1 MIKTIGS
8 LEEIAMQQKSGFD
21 YRMIACGCTLVAL
34 VPVSGWAASPDGTP
48 EPPPPSYYDE
58 QTATPR
64 ASGYPGYPQSHY
76 DYPPRGWQAAPGYG
90 QPSYGR
96 PYYPQGGY
104 PPAYGNPGAVQSAGE
119 MHRQPYYTAPVGTDI
134 KATEA
139 AGQAPASAAI
149 DAPALV
155 EQDVVAP
162 TMAAPEVAAP
172 GVKSPEVVIPAVA
185 APEVVAPAAEAAPA
199 VVEQAVE
206 TPAATQAVIP
216 ADVDDP
222 METMPAP
229 AAGEAKP
236 QGMLEK
242 AKEKVKGLLK
252 SDDATAPAPAAAV
265 PAVEAPAM
273 AAPTVAAPEVV
284 APDEVAA
291 PAVITP
297 AAEAPTVAVPEVTAP
312 AVVAPTM
319 AAPAVVEQAVE
330 TPAATQAVIPADVDD
345 PMETMPAPAAGEAKP
360 QGMLEKAKEKVKSML
375 NADEPAIP
383 EAE

>member
-1 MIKTIGS
+1 
-8 LEEIAMQQKSGFD
+8 MQQKSGFD

-34 VPVSGWAASPDGTP
+34 VPVSGWAASPYVTP

-76 DYPPRGWQAAPGYG
+76 DNPPRGWQAAPGYG

-96 PYYPQGGY
+96 PYYPQGAY

-119 MHRQPYYTAPVGTDI
+119 MPRQPYYTAPAGTEI

-149 DAPALV
+149 DAPA
-155 EQDVVAP
+155 
-162 TMAAPEVAAP
+162 
-172 GVKSPEVVIPAVA
+172 
-185 APEVVAPAAEAAPA
+185 
-199 VVEQAVE
+199 VVEQAIEAPAE
-206 TPAATQAVIP
+206 TRAVIP

-222 METMPAP
+222 TEAMPAP

-242 AKEKVKGLLK
+242 ASEKVKGLLK
-252 SDDATAPAPAAAV
+252 SDDATAAAV

-273 AAPTVAAPEVV
+273 AAP
-284 APDEVAA
+284 
-291 PAVITP
+291 AVTTP
-297 AAEAPTVAVPEVTAP
+297 AAEAPTGAAPEVTAP
-312 AVVAPTM
+312 AAVAAPALVEQSVETPAVIAPADVAPTM
-319 AAPAVVEQAVE
+319 AMPEVAAPEMVAPTVAIPEVNTPAAEAAPAVVEQAIEAPAE
-330 TPAATQAVIPADVDD
+330 TRAVIPADVDD
-345 PMETMPAPAAGEAKP
+345 PTELMLSLIHISEPTRRTIPSRMPSSA
-360 QGMLEKAKEKVKSML
+360 
-375 NADEPAIP
+375 
-383 EAE
+383 